1 MEVSIPRQIRFL
13 FGNGKAPS
21 RRKGTGTSDKLLAET
36 KVQQLCHQI
45 YQEFDTAQN
54 DYEKKKVKKWTTL
67 RKR

>member
-21 RRKGTGTSDKLLAET
+21 RRKVTGTSDKLLAET